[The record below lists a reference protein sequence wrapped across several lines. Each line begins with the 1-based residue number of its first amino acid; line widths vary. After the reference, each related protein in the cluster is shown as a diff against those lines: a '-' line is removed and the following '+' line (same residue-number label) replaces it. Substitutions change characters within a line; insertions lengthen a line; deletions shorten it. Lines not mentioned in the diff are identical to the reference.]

1 VSASGAAVGPMTEVS
16 RWGGIPA
23 SAEPGQMGYEE
34 PEYGQLEYEGPEV
47 EEPEV
52 EAPEYEEREVDASP
66 RARPFVRFIKSPATQ
81 TLFALAVYVAVWLST
96 VASTLVGHPTDAS
109 IAQRNMDPD
118 LFVWVVG
125 WWPYAIGHGLN
136 PLFSSLV
143 SAPAGQPLGWVTTVP
158 PLAILASPLTLTAGP
173 LVSFSFLTALGPPL
187 SAWGAFVLCR
197 RLTGK
202 FWPALVGGAVFGFSA
217 YETRS
222 AGVGQL
228 DLCYSVL
235 LPILAYLMVV
245 WWQRGIRSRTYVI
258 LAAAALAVQ
267 FYLFTEIFAD
277 LTAILV
283 VALLLGFALAGRKY
297 RPVVLRL
304 GGLTAVGYLI
314 AVVLASPLII
324 AALSSKAPK
333 AVPFTATDLASFVL
347 PRPYSLPR
355 IAWLTNAA
363 LGAHPI
369 STAGYIGVPLLILA
383 VLLAVT
389 SWRNRLVRLLTCM
402 LVLII
407 LASLGPVVYLQGRP
421 EARLPWAALFDLP
434 VVRNAWMSRLMIFAF
449 LALAVAT
456 ALWLS
461 HPRSLSTW
469 RQWLFPS
476 LRWLLAALVVVSV
489 VIDVF
494 PAKRNQLTAAPA
506 FITSGQYRF
515 HLSPGEIVVVVSGIP
530 NAGLL
535 WQAQSRYNIRLAGG
549 FFNEGFGSFSDEPP
563 AVAGLQRRNYALANA
578 FVAYVKRD
586 KIGAILVDAAHEP
599 GWARLIPRVG
609 LVGHLIG
616 GVLVYPTDGCR
627 ACSVPTKHL

>member
-1 VSASGAAVGPMTEVS
+1 MTEVS
-16 RWGGIPA
+16 RWSEMPA
-23 SAEPGQMGYEE
+23 SAQPAPVDYDPTDYEGSEYEE
-34 PEYGQLEYEGPEV
+34 PEYQDADY
-47 EEPEV
+47 EEPEYD
-52 EAPEYEEREVDASP
+52 EPEYDEPQVDDSP
-66 RARPFVRFIKSPATQ
+66 RARWFIRFIKSPATQ
-81 TLFALAVYVAVWLST
+81 IVFALAVYVVVWLST
-96 VASTLVGHPTDAS
+96 EASTLVWHPTVAS
-109 IAQRNMDPD
+109 LAQRNMDPD
-118 LFVWVVG
+118 LFVWVLG
-125 WWPYAIGHGLN
+125 WWPHAIGHGLN

-143 SAPAGQPLGWVTTVP
+143 SAPAGQPLGWVTTIP
-158 PLAILASPLTLTAGP
+158 PLSILAAPLTLTAGP
-173 LVSFSFLTALGPPL
+173 LVSFSLLTALGPPI

-222 AGVGQL
+222 SGVGQL
-228 DLCYSVL
+228 DLSYSVL
-235 LPILAYLMVV
+235 LPILASLMVV

-277 LTAILV
+277 LTAILI
-283 VALLLGFALAGRKY
+283 VALLAGFALAGRED

-304 GGLTAVGYLI
+304 GRLTAVGYLI
-314 AVVLASPLII
+314 ALVLASPLILS
-324 AALSSKAPK
+324 ALSNKAPK
-333 AVPFTATDLASFVL
+333 SVPFTAMDLASFVL
-347 PRPYSLPR
+347 PRPYSIPGN
-355 IAWLTNAA
+355 AWLSNAA
-363 LGAHPI
+363 LGAHTI

-383 VLLAVT
+383 VLLAVI

-461 HPRSLSTW
+461 QPRLRSTW
-469 RQWLFPS
+469 RRWLYPS
-476 LRWLLAALVVVSV
+476 LRWLLAALVLASV

-494 PAKRNQLTAAPA
+494 PVTRTQLAVPA
-506 FITSGQYRF
+506 FITSGQYRSQI
-515 HLSPGEIVVVVSGIP
+515 SPGEIVVVVSGTP

-535 WQAQSRYNIRLAGG
+535 WQAQSGYNFRLAGG
-549 FFNEGFGSFSDEPP
+549 FFNEGFGSTYTDEPLP
-563 AVAGLQRRNYALANA
+563 VAGLQRRNYALVRA
-578 FVAYVKRD
+578 FVAFIRRD
-586 KIGAILVDAAHEP
+586 KIGAILVDATHDP

-609 LVGHLIG
+609 LVGHQIG
-616 GVLVYPTDGCR
+616 DVIVYPTFGCGT
-627 ACSVPTKHL
+627 CSVPKKHL

>member
-1 VSASGAAVGPMTEVS
+1 
-16 RWGGIPA
+16 
-23 SAEPGQMGYEE
+23 MGYEE
-34 PEYGQLEYEGPEV
+34 PEH
-47 EEPEV
+47 EEPEYEKP
-52 EAPEYEEREVDASP
+52 EAEYKEPAVDASP
-66 RARPFVRFIKSPATQ
+66 RPRWFIRFIKSPATQ
-81 TLFALAVYVAVWLST
+81 TLFALAVYVAVWFST
-96 VASTLVGHPTDAS
+96 VASTLVWHPTVAS
-109 IAQRNMDPD
+109 LAQRNMDPD
-118 LFVWVVG
+118 LFVWVLG
-125 WWPYAIGHGLN
+125 WWPHAIGHSLN
-136 PLFSSLV
+136 PLYSNLV
-143 SAPAGQPLGWVTTVP
+143 SAPAGQPLGWVTTIP
-158 PLAILASPLTLTAGP
+158 PLAILAFPLTLTAGP
-173 LVSFSFLTALGPPL
+173 IVSFSFLTALGPPL

-283 VALLLGFALAGRKY
+283 VALLLGFALAGREY

-314 AVVLASPLII
+314 ALVLASPLILS
-324 AALSSKAPK
+324 ALSSKAPK
-333 AVPFTATDLASFVL
+333 PVPFTAMDLASFVL
-347 PRPYSLPR
+347 PRPYSLPGV
-355 IAWLTNAA
+355 AWLSNAA
-363 LGAHPI
+363 LGAHTI

-461 HPRSLSTW
+461 RPRSGPAW
-469 RQWLFPS
+469 RKWLFPS
-476 LRWLLAALVVVSV
+476 LRWLLAALVVASV

-494 PAKRNQLTAAPA
+494 PATRHQLTPAPA
-506 FITSGQYRF
+506 FISSGQYRYRI
-515 HLSPGEIVVVVSGIP
+515 SPHEIVVVVSAIP

-535 WQAQSRYNIRLAGG
+535 WQAQSGYNFRLSGG
-549 FFNEGFGSFSDEPP
+549 FFNEGFGSTYTDEPL
-563 AVAGLQRRNYALANA
+563 AVAGLQRRNRALVAA
-578 FVAYVKRD
+578 FVAYIKRD
-586 KIGAILVDAAHEP
+586 KIGAILVDAGHEP

-616 GVLVYPTDGCR
+616 GVIVYPTDGCR